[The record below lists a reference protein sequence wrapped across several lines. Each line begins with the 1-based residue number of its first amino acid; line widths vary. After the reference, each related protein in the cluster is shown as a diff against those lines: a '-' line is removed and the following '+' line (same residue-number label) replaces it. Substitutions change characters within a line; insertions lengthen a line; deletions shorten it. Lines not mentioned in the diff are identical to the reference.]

1 MKKKLIITSLIIIV
15 IVLILLLVK
24 INQEQTKTRN
34 NIEIIKQNYE
44 ELKIN
49 INNYNSDRSKLIN
62 NNDYYQETFKESYEE
77 LIKILSSIDNDT
89 SKITKNIENID
100 NCCQNKFYKDSN
112 ITNICKKYKTTYEK
126 TVNTFINDINDINL
140 LIEKYNN
147 ETNSNLVKYSSNN
160 IKDYIDYDKD
170 GKYMEKK

>member
-1 MKKKLIITSLIIIV
+1 MKKKIIITSLIIIV

>member
-1 MKKKLIITSLIIIV
+1 MKKKIIITSFIVIV
-15 IVLILLLVK
+15 IVLILLL
-24 INQEQTKTRN
+24 IRIYQEKTKTRN

-100 NCCQNKFYKDSN
+100 NCCQNKLYKDSN